1 MKWKIGDQT
10 ILGTDVFQVKNIKD
24 GLVELRK
31 IGGRKIITMLPDEIP
46 YLENGKLV
54 TPEVQ
59 SWKSLTI
66 DTKINLSKLLKGNTD
81 LQVSKPFMAFVRENI
96 ESLIISLLEE
106 AETLALKQNKRRLE
120 PAHWYWLDIP
130 YPMSN
135 TYVSEQNDYAIQ
147 ESIKYCAKVKK

>member
-10 ILGTDVFQVKNIKD
+10 IIGTEVFQVKGIKD
-24 GLVELRK
+24 GLIELRK
-31 IGGRKIITMLPDEIP
+31 LGGRKIITMLPDEIP
-46 YLENGKLV
+46 YFKDGKLV
-54 TPEVQ
+54 IPEVQ

-96 ESLIISLLEE
+96 EDLIISLLEE

-120 PAHWYWLDIP
+120 PAHWYWLDVPLHI
-130 YPMSN
+130 SN
-135 TYVSEQNDYAIQ
+135 TYNAEQNDYAIY